1 MVKLLAMNLSTLESQ
16 VQISLNVDLFELLI
30 ILFLDTT
37 DIIIVIHKEWCT
49 AVEGEF
55 PI

>member
-1 MVKLLAMNLSTLESQ
+1 MAKSLAMNLPMLESQ
-16 VQISLNVDLFELLI
+16 VQISLNVDVIELLI

-37 DIIIVIHKEWCT
+37 DIIIVIHKECCT
-49 AVEGEF
+49 MVEGEF